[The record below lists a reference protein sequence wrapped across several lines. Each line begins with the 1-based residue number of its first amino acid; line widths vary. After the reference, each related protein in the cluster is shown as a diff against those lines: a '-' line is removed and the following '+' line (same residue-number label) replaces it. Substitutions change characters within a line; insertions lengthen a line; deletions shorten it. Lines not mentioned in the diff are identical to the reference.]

1 VAVIGGFR
9 SDLSITRK
17 TDFNFENV
25 SASVLLSTKNVEETS
40 VECENQ
46 KRCKPM
52 SKFLLAFSR
61 HKAAL
66 QQKYPGLQS
75 LYHLCQIIHFHH
87 SKQLED
93 HGFSKSC
100 GQYCHDIFPVKDTDN
115 SLFLFSLL
123 KY

>member
-17 TDFNFENV
+17 TDGNFENV
-25 SASVLLSTKNVEETS
+25 STSVLLSTKNVEETS
-40 VECENQ
+40 VECETHQ
-46 KRCKPM
+46 RWKRM

-61 HKAAL
+61 HNAAL
-66 QQKYPGLQS
+66 QRKHSGLQIQFI
-75 LYHLCQIIHFHH
+75 LLHFHQ

-100 GQYCHDIFPVKDTDN
+100 GQYCHEIFPVEDTDN

-123 KY
+123 KN